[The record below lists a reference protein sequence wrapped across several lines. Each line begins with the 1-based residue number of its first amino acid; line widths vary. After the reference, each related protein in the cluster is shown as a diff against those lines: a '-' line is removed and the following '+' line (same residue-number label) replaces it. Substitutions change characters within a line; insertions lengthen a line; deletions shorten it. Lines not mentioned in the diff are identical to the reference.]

1 MVSMNGYLQEIR
13 VRGTKKACL
22 AFLSLDEISSPY
34 NDVIVEQDEEDRYI
48 ARLSAMAC
56 EESLIPLCKEY
67 AKPLDLDIQGNE
79 ISEEMLDEEEMDFFD
94 EEGSFEADTVGI
106 YFHFRG
112 AQEIADE
119 CPADLYIDVSD

>member
-56 EESLIPLCKEY
+56 EESLIPLCKAY
-67 AKPLDLDIQGNE
+67 AKSLDLDIQGNE
-79 ISEEMLDEEEMDFFD
+79 ISEEMLDEVEMDFFD
-94 EEGSFEADTVGI
+94 DEESFEADTVGT

-112 AQEIADE
+112 SQEIADE